1 MTKSAKITLI
11 KLLIVLLLSGSM
23 LMLPFEEWGV
33 PINTVQSRVIAL
45 FVFAALM
52 WILEVIPIWTTSVLV
67 ITLTL
72 LCMSNQSLNFMQ
84 VERFDSNAV
93 KAIIADAYGPE
104 ADAAT
109 VAATQAT
116 VIAELKKQTSLSP
129 AVVRTSINNAILAPV
144 VNGEVE
150 KAAQAENEAAAA
162 AAATAATA
170 VALAEERTL
179 AAGLAVEA
187 VSAVENAA
195 AEQAAAAAA
204 AEAAQATATE
214 AAAATAVAT
223 AQKDAAAE
231 QYALAAAAAGRAVA
245 IAEGAAAQAEVARAA
260 AASATATANAAAS
273 NAQAAAHA
281 ATIADNTAQEKAAAA
296 AALAAEA
303 ELALKAAEAKRAAVA
318 EDGSNV
324 ELAAAATNLSDAA
337 AAKAAEA
344 AAAEQ
349 QAVVAREAAARAAAA
364 RDAALTAAED
374 ARKAAEQA
382 AATAEAFANSAVN
395 AANIATEKK
404 AAADTAAAAA
414 EAAANA
420 ASAAVAKE
428 NSATAAAAEAV
439 AKADAAAAAAALAV
453 TAAQSNETKDAL
465 AAVEQANNAAT
476 EAKMAADAAA
486 AKAAAAANA
495 KPALLA
501 AAGRLYSGP
510 VSEQIDNLKL
520 VSVAKQKSIF
530 GTFADPIIILFLGG
544 FFLADAATKFRRAIN
559 LARVLLKP
567 FGTNPKFVL
576 LGLMSVTAIFSMFM
590 SNTATAAMMLA
601 LLTPVLALF
610 KPEDRGRAAFALC
623 IPIGANVGG
632 IGTPIGTPPNA
643 IALKYM
649 QDLGLDVTFG
659 KWMMFGIPFVLIM
672 LLVGW
677 LVLLKMF
684 PISQKSLDLSKELK
698 GKFLTT
704 PKAIVVYATFI
715 ITIPLWVIPKDYHGL
730 DANSVAII
738 PIVVFSV
745 TGVITKKDLRGMA
758 WDVLWLVAGGFAL
771 GVALSETNLAKDM
784 INAIPFGEWNSTVL
798 LIGASCI
805 CLFMATFMSH
815 TATAALL
822 VPILG
827 GVAGA
832 MMKASSMDNA
842 GAVALLVTV
851 AFASSL
857 GMALPIST
865 PPNAMAYATGHI
877 EQKGM
882 AVSGTILCLLGLV
895 ITIIMMVGLGAIGFF
910 G

>member
-33 PINTVQSRVIAL
+33 PINTIQTRVIAL

-72 LCMSNQSLNFMQ
+72 LCMSNTSLKIMETQ
-84 VERFDSNAV
+84 RYDSA
-93 KAIIADAYGPE
+93 AISAIVADAYGPAAN
-104 ADAAT
+104 ADT
-109 VAATQAT
+109 VKATQTA
-116 VIAELKKQTSLSP
+116 VLADLKKQTSLSP
-129 AVVRTSINNAILAPV
+129 DFVRTTINNAILAPV
-144 VNGEVE
+144 VKG
-150 KAAQAENEAAAA
+150 KAD
-162 AAATAATA
+162 
-170 VALAEERTL
+170 
-179 AAGLAVEA
+179 
-187 VSAVENAA
+187 
-195 AEQAAAAAA
+195 
-204 AEAAQATATE
+204 
-214 AAAATAVAT
+214 
-223 AQKDAAAE
+223 DAAKAE
-231 QYALAAAAAGRAVA
+231 L
-245 IAEGAAAQAEVARAA
+245 
-260 AASATATANAAAS
+260 
-273 NAQAAAHA
+273 
-281 ATIADNTAQEKAAAA
+281 KAAAA
-296 AALAAEA
+296 KLYDG
-303 ELALKAAEAKRAAVA
+303 EL
-318 EDGSNV
+318 S
-324 ELAAAATNLSDAA
+324 
-337 AAKAAEA
+337 
-344 AAAEQ
+344 
-349 QAVVAREAAARAAAA
+349 
-364 RDAALTAAED
+364 
-374 ARKAAEQA
+374 
-382 AATAEAFANSAVN
+382 
-395 AANIATEKK
+395 KK
-404 AAADTAAAAA
+404 INDL
-414 EAAANA
+414 E
-420 ASAAVAKE
+420 
-428 NSATAAAAEAV
+428 
-439 AKADAAAAAAALAV
+439 
-453 TAAQSNETKDAL
+453 
-465 AAVEQANNAAT
+465 
-476 EAKMAADAAA
+476 
-486 AKAAAAANA
+486 
-495 KPALLA
+495 
-501 AAGRLYSGP
+501 
-510 VSEQIDNLKL
+510 L
-520 VSVAKQKSIF
+520 VSVAKQKSVF

-544 FFLADAATKFRRAIN
+544 FFLADAATKYRLDIN

-567 FGTNPKFVL
+567 FGTNPKYVL
-576 LGLMSVTAIFSMFM
+576 LGLMTVTAIFSMFM

-659 KWMMFGIPFVLIM
+659 KWMMFGIPFVIIM
-672 LLVGW
+672 LLVAW
-677 LVLLKMF
+677 FLLLKMF
-684 PISQKSLDLSKELK
+684 PISQPNLNLAKELK

-704 PKAIVVYATFI
+704 PKAIIVYITFI
-715 ITIPLWVIPKDYHGL
+715 ITILMWVIPKEYHGL
-730 DANSVAII
+730 DSNSVAII

-745 TGVITKKDLRGMA
+745 TGVITKKDLNGMA

-784 INAIPFGEWNSTVL
+784 INAIPFGEWNSTAL

-832 MMKASSMDNA
+832 MMAAGSMDSP

-882 AVSGTILCLLGLV
+882 AVSGTILCLLGLA
-895 ITIIMMVGLGAIGFF
+895 ITIFMMVGLGAIGFF

>member
-23 LMLPFEEWGV
+23 LLLPFEEWGV

-67 ITLTL
+67 ITITL
-72 LCMSNQSLNFMQ
+72 LGMSNQSLTFLQ
-84 VERFDSNAV
+84 TERYNVDAV
-93 KAIIADAYGPE
+93 KAIVADAYGPAAN
-104 ADAAT
+104 ADT
-109 VAATQAT
+109 VKATQET
-116 VIAELKKQTSLSP
+116 VLSELKKTPTLSP
-129 AVVRTSINNAILAPV
+129 DFVRTTINNTILAPV
-144 VNGEVE
+144 MQG
-150 KAAQAENEAAAA
+150 KADEAAK
-162 AAATAATA
+162 
-170 VALAEERTL
+170 AEL
-179 AAGLAVEA
+179 
-187 VSAVENAA
+187 
-195 AEQAAAAAA
+195 
-204 AEAAQATATE
+204 
-214 AAAATAVAT
+214 
-223 AQKDAAAE
+223 K
-231 QYALAAAAAGRAVA
+231 
-245 IAEGAAAQAEVARAA
+245 A
-260 AASATATANAAAS
+260 AASKLY
-273 NAQAAAHA
+273 
-281 ATIADNTAQEKAAAA
+281 DG
-296 AALAAEA
+296 
-303 ELALKAAEAKRAAVA
+303 ELNQK
-318 EDGSNV
+318 
-324 ELAAAATNLSDAA
+324 
-337 AAKAAEA
+337 
-344 AAAEQ
+344 
-349 QAVVAREAAARAAAA
+349 
-364 RDAALTAAED
+364 
-374 ARKAAEQA
+374 
-382 AATAEAFANSAVN
+382 
-395 AANIATEKK
+395 I
-404 AAADTAAAAA
+404 
-414 EAAANA
+414 
-420 ASAAVAKE
+420 
-428 NSATAAAAEAV
+428 
-439 AKADAAAAAAALAV
+439 
-453 TAAQSNETKDAL
+453 KD
-465 AAVEQANNAAT
+465 
-476 EAKMAADAAA
+476 
-486 AKAAAAANA
+486 
-495 KPALLA
+495 
-501 AAGRLYSGP
+501 
-510 VSEQIDNLKL
+510 LKL
-520 VSVAKQKSIF
+520 TSVAKQKSIF

-544 FFLADAATKFRRAIN
+544 FFLADAATKYRLDIN

-567 FGTNPKFVL
+567 FGTDPKYVL

-601 LLTPVLALF
+601 LLSPVLALF

-659 KWMMFGIPFVLIM
+659 KWMMFGIPFVIVM
-672 LLVGW
+672 LLVAW
-677 LVLLKMF
+677 LLLIKMF
-684 PISQKSLDLSKELK
+684 PISQKSLDLSRELK

-704 PKAIVVYATFI
+704 PKAIIVYITFI
-715 ITIPLWVIPKDYHGL
+715 VTILMWVIPKQYHGL
-730 DANSVAII
+730 DSNSVAII

-784 INAIPFGEWNSTVL
+784 INAIPFGEWNAVAL

-832 MMKASSMDNA
+832 MMAAGSMDTP

-865 PPNAMAYATGHI
+865 PPNAMAYATGHV

-882 AVSGTILCLLGLV
+882 AVSGTILCLLGLA
-895 ITIIMMVGLGAIGFF
+895 ITIAMMVGLGAIGFF

>member
-33 PINTVQSRVIAL
+33 PINTIQTRVIAL
-45 FVFAALM
+45 FIFAALM

-72 LCMSNQSLNFMQ
+72 LCMSNTSLKIMETQ
-84 VERFDSNAV
+84 RYDSAAINAIV
-93 KAIIADAYGPE
+93 ADAYGPTANADTVKSTQE
-104 ADAAT
+104 AVLAA
-109 VAATQAT
+109 
-116 VIAELKKQTSLSP
+116 LKKQTSLSP
-129 AVVRTSINNAILAPV
+129 DFVRTTINNAILTPV
-144 VNGEVE
+144 VKG
-150 KAAQAENEAAAA
+150 KAD
-162 AAATAATA
+162 
-170 VALAEERTL
+170 
-179 AAGLAVEA
+179 
-187 VSAVENAA
+187 
-195 AEQAAAAAA
+195 
-204 AEAAQATATE
+204 
-214 AAAATAVAT
+214 
-223 AQKDAAAE
+223 DAA
-231 QYALAAAAAGRAVA
+231 
-245 IAEGAAAQAEVARAA
+245 
-260 AASATATANAAAS
+260 
-273 NAQAAAHA
+273 
-281 ATIADNTAQEKAAAA
+281 K
-296 AALAAEA
+296 A
-303 ELALKAAEAKRAAVA
+303 ELK
-318 EDGSNV
+318 
-324 ELAAAATNLSDAA
+324 TA
-337 AAKAAEA
+337 AAK
-344 AAAEQ
+344 
-349 QAVVAREAAARAAAA
+349 
-364 RDAALTAAED
+364 
-374 ARKAAEQA
+374 
-382 AATAEAFANSAVN
+382 
-395 AANIATEKK
+395 
-404 AAADTAAAAA
+404 
-414 EAAANA
+414 
-420 ASAAVAKE
+420 
-428 NSATAAAAEAV
+428 
-439 AKADAAAAAAALAV
+439 
-453 TAAQSNETKDAL
+453 
-465 AAVEQANNAAT
+465 
-476 EAKMAADAAA
+476 
-486 AKAAAAANA
+486 
-495 KPALLA
+495 
-501 AAGRLYSGP
+501 LYDGELSDKINKL
-510 VSEQIDNLKL
+510 EL
-520 VSVAKQKSIF
+520 VSVAKQKSVF

-544 FFLADAATKFRRAIN
+544 FFLADAATKYRLDIN

-567 FGTNPKFVL
+567 FGTNPKYVL

-659 KWMMFGIPFVLIM
+659 KWMMFGIPFVVIM
-672 LLVGW
+672 LLVAW
-677 LVLLKMF
+677 FLLLKMF
-684 PISQKSLDLSKELK
+684 PISQPNLNLAKELK

-704 PKAIVVYATFI
+704 PKAIIVYITFI
-715 ITIPLWVIPKDYHGL
+715 ITILMWVIPKEYHGL
-730 DANSVAII
+730 DSNSVAII

-745 TGVITKKDLRGMA
+745 TGVITKKDLNGMA

-784 INAIPFGEWNSTVL
+784 INAIPFGEWNSTAL

-832 MMKASSMDNA
+832 MMAAGSMDSP

-882 AVSGTILCLLGLV
+882 AVSGTILCLLGLA
-895 ITIIMMVGLGAIGFF
+895 ITIFMMVGLGAIGFF